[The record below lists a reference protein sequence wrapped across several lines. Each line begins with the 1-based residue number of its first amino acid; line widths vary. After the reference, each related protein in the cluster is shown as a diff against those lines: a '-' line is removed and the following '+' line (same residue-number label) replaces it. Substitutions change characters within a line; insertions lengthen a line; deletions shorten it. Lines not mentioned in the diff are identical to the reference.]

1 MQSPPPHLVTCH
13 VHHAGSTA
21 LPHGSRVPSPLPG
34 TELSAADAET
44 RARMVGHGTCLLGRS
59 EHTLDADMGQAQP
72 AQQSPRHKTGQRA
85 AAGLCRVGWLLAVV
99 PTSRGLRQMSRDSSS
114 SLLFDLTLPQWGRN
128 QIRVQ

>member
-1 MQSPPPHLVTCH
+1 
-13 VHHAGSTA
+13 
-21 LPHGSRVPSPLPG
+21 
-34 TELSAADAET
+34 
-44 RARMVGHGTCLLGRS
+44 MVGHGTCLLGRS